1 MDVPR
6 DAGARREAM
15 LAIGEFSKICQVSVK
30 TLHHYDRIGLL
41 QPSYTDSFTGYRY
54 YSEEQL
60 SRMLFIQRMKRYGFP
75 LVEIRLLLEEKD
87 GSAFCLKLKKQRLK
101 LTRQLEELS
110 LAVDEL
116 SRHLQDF
123 ERTGDIMSYQN
134 KYVVT
139 VEEREAVP
147 ILSVREKISVA
158 DFGGQYE
165 KLFKRVVNEKLEADN
180 RTLAIYHD
188 AEFNHEHSDVEVGLV
203 MKKESQATRLLE
215 GGLCA
220 TTVHHG
226 GYSGLSDGYAAIVK
240 WIQEHGYKIV
250 GAPYEFYL
258 KTAFDKLPVEE
269 WETRIYFPVANI
281 EGTKKL

>member
-1 MDVPR
+1 MNVPR
-6 DAGARREAM
+6 DAGMEEEAM
-15 LAIGEFSKICQVSVK
+15 LSIGEFSKVCQVSVK

-54 YSEEQL
+54 YSEDQL

-75 LVEIRLLLEEKD
+75 LAEIRLLLEEKD
-87 GSAFCLKLKKQRLK
+87 ECALFLKLKEQKLK
-101 LTRQLEELS
+101 LTRQLEEFSLS
-110 LAVDEL
+110 VDEL

-139 VEEREAVP
+139 LEEREAVP
-147 ILSVREKISVA
+147 ILSVREEISVA

-165 KLFKRVVNEKLEADN
+165 KLFRRVVNEKLEADN
-180 RTLAIYHD
+180 MTLAIYHD
-188 AEFNHEHSDVEVGLV
+188 AEFNHEHSDVEIGLV
-203 MKKESQATRLLE
+203 MKKEAQATRLLA

-220 TTVHHG
+220 TTVHYG

-240 WIQEHGYKIV
+240 WIQGNGYKIA

-258 KTAFDKLPVEE
+258 KTAFNKLPVEE
-269 WETRIYFPVANI
+269 WETRIYFPVEKA
-281 EGTKKL
+281 EASER